1 MKAAH
6 SWRSHATLPQTCF
19 NGAAHGDR
27 QIGRGSRTTLSRGPR
42 VHASMGLP
50 MVIGRGSAA
59 LWDLYD
65 ATGVL
70 YLGGAAH
77 GFASSPASID
87 PTRAD

>member
-1 MKAAH
+1 
-6 SWRSHATLPQTCF
+6 
-19 NGAAHGDR
+19 
-27 QIGRGSRTTLSRGPR
+27 
-42 VHASMGLP
+42 MGLP